1 MPIRLNLL
9 AEAQAAEETRRKD
22 PVKRAIWIA
31 GFAIALMLAWS
42 SYLQLRVT
50 IANSKLSS
58 IEGKIAAQSAS
69 YTAVVNEQ
77 KQITEINQK
86 LTSLRQLTSARLLYG
101 TFLNSFQKATLD
113 DVQLLHLKVDQT
125 YAIID
130 AVKPR
135 TNADNIVIK
144 GKPATSTEHI
154 LVTLEGNDSSTNA
167 GDQVPRFK
175 EVLASEAYLKQML
188 DKTNGVSLKNLS
200 APQVSPNTGKA
211 CVLFALECR
220 FPEKTR

>member
-31 GFAIALMLAWS
+31 GLAVAAMLAWS

-58 IEGKIAAQSAS
+58 IESQISSQSAS
-69 YTAVVNEQ
+69 YKAVVDHQ
-77 KQITEINQK
+77 KKIADMNQK
-86 LTSLRQLTSARLLYG
+86 LASLRQLTAARLLYG
-101 TFLNSFQKATLD
+101 TFLNSFQKATVD
-113 DVQLLHLKVDQT
+113 DVQLLHLKADQAYT
-125 YAIID
+125 FTE

-135 TNADNIVIK
+135 TNDDNVVIK
-144 GKPATSTEHI
+144 GKPATATEHI
-154 LVTLEGNDSSTNA
+154 LVTLEGNDSSTNP

-175 EVLASEAYLKQML
+175 EVLANEAYLKQML
-188 DKTNGVSLKNLS
+188 DKTNGVNLKNLS
-200 APQVSPNTGKA
+200 SIQVSPNTGKP